1 MTGMLKSPSLI
12 PPAVALVVAGA
23 WLASQRHAISSF
35 ENESIVLEKHI
46 AAARSASAADP
57 ARAKPAGPV
66 KAAKAKEPL
75 DWKNI
80 AAQFVEMQQSGGMGD
95 MRTIIRL
102 QQRLRAMTQQE
113 IVAALDEIASLGLA
127 EDSRS
132 LLEQMLIGP
141 LVEKDPEFAIRHFI
155 DRLQDPGRMIGW
167 HLSNAMREWAKKD
180 PAKATAWFDQQIAA
194 GRFDS
199 KSLDGKSQSR
209 NQFEGNL
216 ISVLLA
222 SDPDAASRRLGA
234 MAEDQRA
241 EILGEHSFRQLG
253 QENQLAFATLV
264 RGQVPPK
271 DQAKSLAQMASRLVD
286 DDGYAKVTGFMDRI
300 AATPAE
306 RKACVEQ
313 AVESRIQTISYQ
325 KKITLADLDAMRE
338 WTKVQAPDSTDS
350 LTGKALA
357 NSLQGGG
364 KMDFAAASELA
375 LHYQEISGN
384 DDVLASFLDDWP
396 AHRNKEQARVL
407 AAKISDDKRREEI
420 LTKLK

>member
-1 MTGMLKSPSLI
+1 MTGMLKISSLI
-12 PPAVALVVAGA
+12 PPAVALLVAGA
-23 WLASQRHAISSF
+23 WIASQRQAISTF
-35 ENESIVLEKHI
+35 ENESTVLEKHI

-57 ARAKPAGPV
+57 ARAKPAGPA
-66 KAAKAKEPL
+66 KTAKAKEPL
-75 DWKNI
+75 DWKKI
-80 AAQFVEMQQSGGMGD
+80 AAQFAEMQQSSGMGD

-141 LVEKDPEFAIRHFI
+141 LVEKDSEFAIRHFI

-364 KMDFAAASELA
+364 KMEFAAASELA